1 MSTPATALPRA
12 VAARESAPDRQ
23 VRVLC
28 VLFFFSGFPAL
39 IYQLVWQRALFRIFG
54 VNIESVTIV
63 VTAFMLGLGLGGLA
77 GGWLSKRRALPLLLL
92 LAAIEALTG
101 AFGLFSLSIFERVGD
116 LVLGAPLP
124 LTALV
129 TLGLVLVP
137 TLLMGATLPL
147 LVGHL
152 VRRSGNVGGAVG
164 LLYHVNTL
172 GAGAACLACAVAL
185 FPLLGMHGS
194 VVVAVGFNALVALG
208 ALGAHLVEG
217 HQAHHADRA
226 HPTAATAP
234 APSRSAVRTALPFGV
249 VLAMSCAGGL
259 VSLSYEIFFFRTMSY
274 ATGSSPFAFATTLG
288 AFLVGLASGARIGAE
303 ACASLG
309 ADMLIR
315 RMRRALLAASLI
327 GFALLPALGQ
337 LAWLDRAILGVGLLF
352 VYLLAREWGMVL
364 PCLAHLGVP
373 ADSQAGMRT
382 GLLYLANIVGAA
394 SGSVLTGFV
403 LMDHFGLVQVG
414 QLLVAAGLAC
424 ALVLSLTVKG
434 TQRVRLAHACAIVVA
449 AILAVSL
456 LPLASGKLLEA
467 LQWKGA
473 PQAKTAFAQIV
484 ENRSGIVTVDNTGTL
499 FGNGVYDGHFNVEL
513 TNDVNGI
520 VRPYALSLFHPAPR
534 DVLMIGLASGSW
546 AQVLA
551 NNPEVASLTIVE
563 INPGYA
569 GLVAGNPSVAS
580 VLGNPKVKLVTD
592 DGRRWLRMNAG
603 RRFDAVVMN
612 STYHFRANATNLLS
626 VDFITLLKTHL
637 NTGGVVFYNTT
648 DSSRVQRTGCSSFA
662 HGARFTNHVVLSS
675 TSIAWDFARW
685 RRNLVAYRIDGR
697 PMLDLSR
704 TEHAQGLEKLMAIE
718 AQIHDA
724 RTHAADDWIE
734 PCQHVLAR
742 TAGQKLVTDDNMGT
756 EWRQIWEPQ

>member
-1 MSTPATALPRA
+1 MSTPAAALPSA
-12 VAARESAPDRQ
+12 LASRESMPNRH

-77 GGWLSKRRALPLLLL
+77 GGWLSKRRGLPLLLL
-92 LAAIEALTG
+92 LATIEALTG
-101 AFGLFSLSIFERVGD
+101 AFGLFSLAIFERVGD
-116 LVLGAPLP
+116 LVLGAPLAS
-124 LTALV
+124 TALV

-152 VRRSGNVGGAVG
+152 VRRSGNVGAAVG

-194 VVVAVGFNALVALG
+194 VMVAVGFNALVALG
-208 ALGAHLVEG
+208 AVAAHLIEG
-217 HQAHHADRA
+217 RHVQRVA
-226 HPTAATAP
+226 PIAAMP
-234 APSRSAVRTALPFGV
+234 GSVPSRTALSFGA

-259 VSLSYEIFFFRTMSY
+259 VSLSYEIFFFRAMSY

-288 AFLVGLASGARIGAE
+288 AFLVGLASGARLGAE
-303 ACASLG
+303 ACASLDG
-309 ADMLIR
+309 DRLIR
-315 RMRRALLAASLI
+315 RMQRALLAASLV
-327 GFALLPALGQ
+327 GFALLPVLGH
-337 LAWLDRAILGVGLLF
+337 LAWLDRAILGVGLLL
-352 VYLLAREWGMVL
+352 VYLLAREWGIVL

-382 GLLYLANIVGAA
+382 GLLYLANIIGAA

-424 ALVLSLTVKG
+424 ALVLSLTVKAAA
-434 TQRVRLAHACAIVVA
+434 RARFVHACAIAAA
-449 AILAVSL
+449 AILGVSL
-456 LPLASGKLLEA
+456 LPLASGRLLEA

-473 PQAKTAFAQIV
+473 PQAKTAFAHIV
-484 ENRSGIVTVDNTGTL
+484 ENRSGIVTVDATGTIY
-499 FGNGVYDGHFNVEL
+499 GNGVYDGHFNVEL

-534 DVLMIGLASGSW
+534 EVLMIGLASGSW

-551 NNPEVASLTIVE
+551 NNPDVASLTIVE

-580 VLGNPKVKLVTD
+580 VLAHPKVKLVTD
-592 DGRRWLRMNAG
+592 DGRRWLRMHAD
-603 RRFDAVVMN
+603 RRFDAIVMN
-612 STYHFRANATNLLS
+612 TTYHFRANATNLLS
-626 VDFITLLKTHL
+626 ADFIGMLKAHL
-637 NTGGVVFYNTT
+637 NAGGIVFYNTT
-648 DSSRVQRTGCSSFA
+648 DSSRVQRTGCASFA

-675 TSIAWDFARW
+675 APIAWDFARW

-697 PMLDLSR
+697 PMLDLSLA
-704 TEHAQGLEKLMAIE
+704 EHTQGLERLMALE
-718 AQIHDA
+718 GQTLTE
-724 RTHAADDWIE
+724 RTHDSSDWIE
-734 PCQHVLAR
+734 PCPHVLAR
-742 TAGQKLVTDDNMGT
+742 TAGQSLVTDDNMGT
-756 EWRQIWEPQ
+756 EWRHVWGQQ

>member
-1 MSTPATALPRA
+1 MSTSAAALPSAAATA
-12 VAARESAPDRQ
+12 REAMPNRQ
-23 VRVLC
+23 LRVLC

-77 GGWLSKRRALPLLLL
+77 GGWLSKRRGLPLLLL
-92 LAAIEALTG
+92 LATIEALTG
-101 AFGLFSLSIFERVGD
+101 VFGVFSLSIFERVGD

-194 VVVAVGFNALVALG
+194 VVVAVGLNVLVALG
-208 ALGAHLVEG
+208 AVAAHLVEG
-217 HQAHHADRA
+217 RRGHGEA
-226 HPTAATAP
+226 TAAS
-234 APSRSAVRTALPFGV
+234 APSPLPARTALSFAV

-288 AFLVGLASGARIGAE
+288 AFLVGLASGARVGAE
-303 ACASLG
+303 ACAALDG
-309 ADMLIR
+309 DMLLR
-315 RMRRALLAASLI
+315 RMRRALLAASLV
-327 GFALLPALGQ
+327 GFALLPVLGH

-424 ALVLSLTVKG
+424 ALVLSLTIKASP
-434 TQRVRLAHACAIVVA
+434 RARLTHASAIVAA
-449 AILAVSL
+449 AILAVGL
-456 LPLASGKLLEA
+456 LPLASGKLLET

-484 ENRSGIVTVDNTGTL
+484 ENRSGIVTVDHTGTL

-520 VRPYALSLFHPAPR
+520 VRPYALSLFHAAPR

-580 VLGNPKVKLVTD
+580 VLSNPKVKLVTD
-592 DGRRWLRMNAG
+592 DGRRWLRMNAD
-603 RRFDAVVMN
+603 RRFDAIVMN

-626 VDFITLLKTHL
+626 VDFVGMLKAHL
-637 NTGGVVFYNTT
+637 NTGGIVFYNTT
-648 DSSRVQRTGCSSFA
+648 DSSRVQRTGCSTFA

-675 TSIAWDFARW
+675 TPIAWDFARW

-718 AQIHDA
+718 PQIQNA
-724 RTHAADDWIE
+724 RTHAAADWIE
-734 PCQHVLAR
+734 PCPHVLAR
-742 TAGQKLVTDDNMGT
+742 TAGQTLVTDDNMGT
-756 EWRQIWEPQ
+756 EWRQFWDPQ

>member
-1 MSTPATALPRA
+1 MSTPAASLPSALA
-12 VAARESAPDRQ
+12 GRESMPDRQ
-23 VRVLC
+23 LRVLC

-77 GGWLSKRRALPLLLL
+77 GGWLSKRRGLPLLLL
-92 LAAIEALTG
+92 LATIEGLTG

-194 VVVAVGFNALVALG
+194 VAVAVAVNALVSLG
-208 ALGAHLVEG
+208 AVAAHLLEG
-217 HQAHHADRA
+217 RPAQRD
-226 HPTAATAP
+226 AAVVAARSSP
-234 APSRSAVRTALPFGV
+234 APRTTELPFAV

-259 VSLSYEIFFFRTMSY
+259 VSLSYEIFFFRAMSY

-303 ACASLG
+303 ACAALDG
-309 ADMLIR
+309 DRLLR
-315 RMRRALLAASLI
+315 RMQRALFAASLI
-327 GFALLPALGQ
+327 GFAFLPILGQ

-403 LMDHFGLVQVG
+403 LMDHLGLAQVG

-424 ALVLSLTVKG
+424 ALVLGLTIKG
-434 TQRVRLAHACAIVVA
+434 APRARRACALAIVALAVV
-449 AILAVSL
+449 AVSL
-456 LPLASGKLLEA
+456 LPRASGKLLEA

-473 PQAKTAFAQIV
+473 PQAKMAFTHIV
-484 ENRSGIVTVDNTGTL
+484 ENRSGIVTVDATGTL
-499 FGNGVYDGHFNVEL
+499 YGNGVYDGHFNVEL

-580 VLGNPKVKLVTD
+580 VLANPKVKLVTD
-592 DGRRWLRMNAG
+592 DGRRWLRMQAD
-603 RRFDAVVMN
+603 RRFDAIVMN
-612 STYHFRANATNLLS
+612 TTYHFRANATNLLS
-626 VDFITLLKTHL
+626 VDFLALLKARL
-637 NTGGVVFYNTT
+637 NDGGIVFYNTT

-662 HGARFTNHVVLSS
+662 HGARFTNHVLLSS
-675 TSIAWDFARW
+675 TPIAWDFARW

-704 TEHAQGLEKLMAIE
+704 AEHAEGLARLMAIE
-718 AQIHDA
+718 GQTRMD
-724 RTHAADDWIE
+724 RTHTASDWIE
-734 PCQHVLAR
+734 PCPHVLAR
-742 TAGQKLVTDDNMGT
+742 TAGQTLVTDDNMGT
-756 EWRQIWEPQ
+756 EWRQLWNPQ

>member
-1 MSTPATALPRA
+1 MSTPAAALPGA
-12 VAARESAPDRQ
+12 AAARESVPDRHL
-23 VRVLC
+23 RVLC

-92 LAAIEALTG
+92 LATIEALTG
-101 AFGLFSLSIFERVGD
+101 AFGLFSLAIFERVGD

-172 GAGAACLACAVAL
+172 GAGAACLACAIAL

-194 VVVAVGFNALVALG
+194 VVVAVAFNALVALG
-208 ALGAHLVEG
+208 AVAAHLVEG
-217 HQAHHADRA
+217 RHTQHAAGPAAAAAAAAGPRRA
-226 HPTAATAP
+226 TT
-234 APSRSAVRTALPFGV
+234 TLPFGV

-259 VSLSYEIFFFRTMSY
+259 VSLSYEIFFFRAMSY
-274 ATGSSPFAFATTLG
+274 ATGSSAFAFATTLG
-288 AFLVGLASGARIGAE
+288 AFLVGLASGARLGAE
-303 ACASLG
+303 ACASLDG
-309 ADMLIR
+309 ELLMR
-315 RMRRALLAASLI
+315 RMRRAVLIASLV
-327 GFALLPALGQ
+327 GFGFLPMLSQ
-337 LAWLDRAILGVGLLF
+337 FAWLDRAILGVGLLL
-352 VYLLAREWGMVL
+352 VYLLARQWGIVL

-382 GLLYLANIVGAA
+382 GLLYLANIIGAA

-403 LMDHFGLVQVG
+403 LMDHLGLVQVG

-424 ALVLSLTVKG
+424 ALVLSLTMKAAP
-434 TQRVRLAHACAIVVA
+434 RAKLAHASATVAA
-449 AILAVSL
+449 AILAVSV
-456 LPLASGKLLEA
+456 LPPASGKLLEA

-473 PQAKTAFAQIV
+473 PQAKTAFTHIV
-484 ENRSGIVTVDNTGTL
+484 ENRSGIVTVDTTGTI

-546 AQVLA
+546 AQVIA
-551 NNPEVASLTIVE
+551 NNPEVTSLTIVE

-569 GLVAGNPSVAS
+569 GLVAGNASVAS
-580 VLGNPKVKLVTD
+580 LLSNPKVKLVTD
-592 DGRRWLRMNAG
+592 DGRRWLRMNG
-603 RRFDAVVMN
+603 ERRFDAIVMN
-612 STYHFRANATNLLS
+612 ATYHFRANATNLLS
-626 VDFITLLKTHL
+626 LDFLAVLKAHL
-637 NTGGVVFYNTT
+637 NEGGIVFYNTT

-675 TSIAWDFARW
+675 APIAWDFARW

-704 TEHAQGLEKLMAIE
+704 AEHAQGLERLMEIE
-718 AQIHDA
+718 PQVRSE
-724 RTHAADDWIE
+724 RTHAEADWIE
-734 PCQHVLAR
+734 PCPHVLTR

-756 EWRQIWEPQ
+756 EWRHVWEPQ